1 MRAAR
6 RSWIRLAVARLAPA
20 LACALLVAAAP
31 PALAARRIDKSALA
45 PVRVEDLAYGDV
57 LFHYW
62 ADQDSGLEALT
73 RLEAYMHWGLMPHHR
88 ADAQLLAA
96 GLYLQLGMHNEA
108 GTRFAALLNGKVPV
122 AVRDR
127 AWFYLAK
134 IWYQRGYY
142 QRSEQALAR
151 IHDPLAPELAGERT
165 NMLAN
170 ALMTQKRY
178 GAAIA
183 LLQHWQGSA
192 DWQQYARF
200 NLGVALVRAG
210 RLPQADGI
218 LTTVGTL
225 SSNSD
230 ELLSLRDRAN
240 LALGFAH
247 LQANQPSVALQ
258 ALRRVRLDGPYSSRA
273 LLADG
278 WAQAALG
285 HYRAALT
292 PWLQLHQRSLLD
304 AAVQESYL
312 AVPYAFSQLDADA
325 QAAQYY
331 QGALQ
336 SFGAESTQISAAIA
350 HVDSGGLLADL
361 LGSDQ
366 DARHGWFWQLRAL
379 PNAPQSRY
387 LYDLLADNDFQ
398 EGLENYRD
406 LGFMQRSL
414 SRWDGSMEAFAAMID
429 ARARAYALRVPQAD
443 ALLATDAPR
452 HLRAM
457 QADAE
462 SRLRGIETA
471 DDVVALATPK
481 ERAQWD
487 RVSTLQHQ
495 ISQLPPGTARDSAA
509 EKLRLI
515 KGVLVWRL
523 DAAFKARSYQE
534 QHSLR
539 QIDRAL
545 DELQNRWVRVQR
557 ARASVAVNNGQFAAR
572 VAAVGARIKALH
584 VELASAQQQQ
594 GRYLDALAEAALRQQ
609 QQRLASYQAQARF
622 ALANVYDRAV
632 DAAQT
637 RPAAPA
643 AVGSAEPAPPTP
655 VSGSADPAPPARPVS
670 EHP

>member
-6 RSWIRLAVARLAPA
+6 RTLLPA
-20 LACALLVAAAP
+20 CALLACALLAAAAP
-31 PALAARRIDKSALA
+31 AARAARRADPSALP
-45 PVRVEDLAYGDV
+45 PVQIQDLAYGDV

-73 RLEAYMHWGLMPHHR
+73 RLEAYMHWGLMPHHLT
-88 ADAQLLAA
+88 DARLLAA
-96 GLYLQLGMHNEA
+96 ALYLQLGMHNEA

-142 QRSEQALAR
+142 DRSESSLAR
-151 IHDPLAPELAGERT
+151 IQGKLAPELAGERT
-165 NMLAN
+165 NMLVN
-170 ALMTQKRY
+170 SLMSQKRY
-178 GAAIA
+178 DDAIA
-183 LLQHWQGSA
+183 LLSHWQGSA
-192 DWQQYARF
+192 DWMQYARF

-210 RLPQADGI
+210 RLAQADPI
-218 LTTVGTL
+218 LAAVGTL
-225 SSNSD
+225 RSNSE
-230 ELLSLRDRAN
+230 ELLSLRDKAN

-247 LQANQPSVALQ
+247 LQANQPSLALPALQ
-258 ALRRVRLDGPYSSRA
+258 RVRLDGPYSSRA

-285 HYRAALT
+285 QYRAALA
-292 PWLQLHQRSLLD
+292 PWLELHQRSLLD

-312 AVPYAFSQLDADA
+312 AVPYAFSQLDAGA

-331 QGALQ
+331 QTALQ
-336 SFGAESTQISAAIA
+336 SFGSESDHLTAAIA
-350 HVDSGGLLADL
+350 HVQGGGLLSDL
-361 LGSDQ
+361 LGADQ
-366 DARHGWFWQLRAL
+366 DARHGWFWQLRSL
-379 PNAPQSRY
+379 PDAPQSRY

-406 LGFMQRSL
+406 LIFMQQSL
-414 SRWDGSMEAFAAMID
+414 ARWDGSMEAFAAMID
-429 ARARAYALRVPQAD
+429 ARTRAYAQRVPQAD
-443 ALLATDAPR
+443 AVLSSGAPER
-452 HLRAM
+452 LRTM

-462 SRLRGIETA
+462 SRLRSIETG

-481 ERAQWD
+481 ERAEWD
-487 RVSTLQHQ
+487 RVARLQA
-495 ISQLPPGTARDSAA
+495 QLAQRPPSLERDNAA
-509 EKLRLI
+509 DKLRLI
-515 KGVLVWRL
+515 KGVLYWRL

-539 QIDRAL
+539 EVDRAL

-557 ARASVAVNNGQFAAR
+557 ARASVPADNGQFAAR
-572 VAAVGARIKALH
+572 VAAVGARINALRA
-584 VELASAQQQQ
+584 ELASAQQQQ
-594 GRYLDALAEAALRQQ
+594 ARYLDALAESALREQ

-632 DAAQT
+632 DADQA
-637 RPAAPA
+637 RPPGGAAAGGAAAGSGASAKPA
-643 AVGSAEPAPPTP
+643 
-655 VSGSADPAPPARPVS
+655 SGSP
-670 EHP
+670 